1 MLCILYVIYYFDCHH
16 INILVLFNKQIIV
29 TGVAWLS
36 SVRIVRSKVNSA
48 NERNPYC

>member
-1 MLCILYVIYYFDCHH
+1 MEKRNNYYYSF
-16 INILVLFNKQIIV
+16 

-36 SVRIVRSKVNSA
+36 SVRIVRCLVNSA